1 MKVNPVGRILSE
13 VKKAYLA
20 GLMDGDGAIMASIEP
35 HKEKRFKFRIRVSLK
50 ITLSSKEDIQWIRNL
65 TGVGYVRENKRT
77 FEWIVRDRSET
88 KWMLKML
95 RHYFHS
101 KSKQAKIALQ
111 ILDSNVDTAEALYR
125 TACLADTLSSF
136 NVRSKGRRKNF
147 ATMIPRVFPVTT

>member
-13 VKKAYLA
+13 VQRAYLA
-20 GLMDGDGAIMASIEP
+20 GLMDGDGAIMACIEP

-50 ITLSSKEDIQWIRNL
+50 ITLSSKADIEWIRNL
-65 TGVGYVRENKRT
+65 TGVGYVRKNQRT
-77 FEWIVRDRSET
+77 FEWVVRDRSET

-101 KSKQAKIALQ
+101 KNKQAKIALR
-111 ILDSNVDTAEALYR
+111 ILDSSVDTAKALYQV
-125 TACLADTLSSF
+125 ACLADTLSSF
-136 NVRSKGRRKNF
+136 NVRSKSRRRNF